1 MARSWLFA
9 AHASRISRPPRRC
22 KQRRRVDSLAGAALR
37 LRLKITTLSPTFV
50 VAAVA
55 EVRNLAS
62 RPEVVA
68 AGDTSLEGLR
78 QKTAFVLEELE
89 GRLRLLG
96 LSWGDVTGT
105 QLYTVY
111 DIHPLIAS
119 LILPKLGEAG
129 RMGVQWYHAQ
139 PPVVGSEIEV
149 DVRATRME
157 LTVNI

>member
-1 MARSWLFA
+1 MAG
-9 AHASRISRPPRRC
+9 
-22 KQRRRVDSLAGAALR
+22 VDQHQIYAFSYTVPLLR
-37 LRLKITTLSPTFV
+37 TGPKPSPTFV
-50 VAAVA
+50 VAAVP

-78 QKTAFVLEELE
+78 QKVAFVLEEIE

-96 LSWGDVTGT
+96 LRWGDVTGT

-111 DIHPLIAS
+111 DIQPLMPG

-139 PPVVGSEIEV
+139 PPVVGGEIEI
-149 DVRATRME
+149 DVRATRMQ
-157 LTVNI
+157 LTVDI